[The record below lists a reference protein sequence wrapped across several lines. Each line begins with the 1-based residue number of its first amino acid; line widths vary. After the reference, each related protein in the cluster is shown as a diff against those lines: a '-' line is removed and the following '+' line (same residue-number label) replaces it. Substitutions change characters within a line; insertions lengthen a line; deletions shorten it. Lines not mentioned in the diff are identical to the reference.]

1 MTDLASKHCIPCRG
15 GTPPLKGA
23 ELEEIQGQLPDWSVI
38 EEHHIEKTFKFP
50 NFKSALVFV
59 NRIGD
64 VAEEQGHHPD
74 ICFGWGNVKVT
85 LYTHKISGLTESD
98 FILAAKVDQLFFPK
112 ASI

>member
-1 MTDLASKHCIPCRG
+1 MKSEE
-15 GTPPLKGA
+15 LKTLQ
-23 ELEEIQGQLPDWSVI
+23 EQLPDWSVI
-38 EEHHIEKTFKFP
+38 AEHHIEKTFSFP

-64 VAEEQGHHPD
+64 VAEEQRHHPD
-74 ICFGWGNVKVT
+74 ICFGWGSVKVT

-112 ASI
+112 PS